1 MVQSVKRA
9 VDILT
14 IIAGCSRSV
23 TLEEIARETNLN
35 KITCAQIVSTLCDCG
50 FVTRISRK
58 EG

>member
-35 KITCAQIVSTLCDCG
+35 KSTCAHIYRRCATADS
-50 FVTRISRK
+50 
-58 EG
+58 